1 MGRLAMGRKSTK
13 QVGAL
18 VECHRRKVK
27 GLGII
32 LDRVSK
38 QDTVALPDSDSYDH
52 YNRQFRG
59 GQWGWECRNAKP
71 SDTFVLVQWF
81 KKPSEYS
88 DVPSRYAKEKIW
100 MPIAYLRVVSK
111 AGG

>member
-1 MGRLAMGRKSTK
+1 MGRRSSK

-32 LDRVSK
+32 LDRIAK
-38 QDTVALPDSDSYDH
+38 QDTVQLPDDGAG
-52 YNRQFRG
+52 YNKKFRG
-59 GQWGWECRNAKP
+59 GTWGWECRNANP
-71 SDTFVLVQWF
+71 SETFVLVQWF

-88 DVPSRYAKEKIW
+88 DAPHYRQPQKVW

>member
-1 MGRLAMGRKSTK
+1 MGRKSTK

-32 LDRVSK
+32 LDRVAK
-38 QDTVALPDSDSYDH
+38 QDTVQLPDDGVG
-52 YNRQFRG
+52 YNTVWRG
-59 GQWGWECRNAKP
+59 GVWGWECRNANP
-71 SDTFVLVQWF
+71 SDTFVLIQWF

-88 DVPSRYAKEKIW
+88 DVPNHHRKAKIW
-100 MPIAYLRVVSK
+100 MPANYLRVVSK
-111 AGG
+111 AGK